1 MWEYIFRDLGEAAA
15 TGRLRRRSDVAVLP
29 WQRRGGLDEAAA
41 TSQCARGCDD
51 AARRRQL
58 RRRSHVAAHTWV
70 RRRGLDETAATP
82 QRRQGAQVA
91 ATTRLRRDACHVAAT
106 SQCWRRYDKAAGTN
120 RQRRHSD
127 IAVLTR
133 LGQGCWEEAVVT
145 DMGGCDMVEKMFIHI
160 AVYKYYILKIL

>member
-82 QRRQGAQVA
+82 QRRRSA
-91 ATTRLRRDACHVAAT
+91 AVVETERLRRRSHVDAVCTRDSDESGV
-106 SQCWRRYDKAAGTN
+106 RRRD
-120 RQRRHSD
+120 SD
-127 IAVLTR
+127 
-133 LGQGCWEEAVVT
+133 EAVP
-145 DMGGCDMVEKMFIHI
+145 KSQ
-160 AVYKYYILKIL
+160 